1 VHGAE
6 HQAGRGE
13 VPVWVR
19 SIAVVVN
26 AGGMTNCNPTPKP
39 PGEKN
44 MIARSRD
51 WEAAEERGQA
61 LERGDFFGAAGMT
74 ENNWGQEQKEVPLV
88 VLPEPKCC
96 RRHRRQ
102 SRLFGGGI
110 RER

>member
-1 VHGAE
+1 MCEHGW
-6 HQAGRGE
+6 GCT
-13 VPVWVR
+13 
-19 SIAVVVN
+19 N
-26 AGGMTNCNPTPKP
+26 AAPALKETV
-39 PGEKN
+39 EKN

-74 ENNWGQEQKEVPLV
+74 ENNWGHEQKEVPSV
-88 VLPEPKCC
+88 VQPRPECC
-96 RRHRRQ
+96 RRHRRR

>member
-1 VHGAE
+1 MRV
-6 HQAGRGE
+6 
-13 VPVWVR
+13 
-19 SIAVVVN
+19 
-26 AGGMTNCNPTPKP
+26 GMTKCSPTPKP

-61 LERGDFFGAAGMT
+61 LERGDFFGAAGMR
-74 ENNWGQEQKEVPLV
+74 ENNWGQEQKEVSPV
-88 VLPEPKCC
+88 VQPGPECC
-96 RRHRRQ
+96 RRHRRR